1 MLDVHADQF
10 DPELTPEEIAACI
23 GDLYAESLACLT
35 AALDEARDAALAP
48 DPIISFKQWLLD
60 RAELPGIESDIKG
73 KFEPFGYQLAWAEFL
88 EVPGKELY
96 VSMTSARVGKTQ
108 LMTFKGLKS
117 IENDRASTLLLQPTE
132 DDAKDYVKSTVDPT
146 IACTPCVAN
155 IMGNADAGENE
166 WGTKYTSKGS
176 VLRIRGAFSADTF
189 RRLTVKE
196 GHGDELDAAGWD
208 NGSKSQG
215 DKVDLLRERGRTLPG
230 SRVYLWSTPTTIE
243 HSRIYSWYLLGD
255 RYAYFVP
262 CPHCGEFQT
271 LEFGGRESDH
281 GVKWPKDDPEAA
293 YYVCRHNGCVIE
305 PSSKVW
311 MDKNGE
317 LRLVQPGTDPR
328 VASFHINALYSR
340 FEKAGWGHLAREFVE
355 ANRQPTKQLR
365 AEKLKSFF
373 NLVMGEPWEEEE
385 QRQVTPHDLCA
396 RLEIYTAEI
405 PEGVLFLTAGV
416 DTQTADGGRF
426 EVSVYGWGANGERW
440 LIGHWILK
448 DNGLTD
454 PRAWTSLEAL
464 LRRPFRTTTGHQ
476 MFVQGA
482 CIDSGGTYT
491 QEVYAFT
498 GRQPPRLRWWAIKG
512 RNNAKGERSSDGVW
526 PKTPTKTGLGSLLH
540 LVDVDTAKDTLVRQL
555 AAEVGEAGCFHWPS
569 ASLAGSTPIDDLFFT
584 RLTREKQRA
593 APGRPG
599 RTYWTSPTD
608 QEPWDCLVYA
618 YAAMMGLCSIPGNPY
633 SRQVA
638 IQQVAAAPAGS
649 AEVVPAAP
657 VVQQAQPAAPIAP
670 PVPAPASRPV
680 SKPKQQIITSPFMR
694 RR

>member
-1 MLDVHADQF
+1 MLDHPD
-10 DPELTPEEIAACI
+10 DLLDLELTPEEIAAHL
-23 GDLYAESLACLT
+23 GDLYADSISALET
-35 AALDEARDAALAP
+35 ALVEAREKALAP
-48 DPIISFKQWLLD
+48 DPVIPFRQWLIE

-73 KFEPFGYQLAWAEFL
+73 QFEPFGYQLAWAEFL
-88 EVPGKELY
+88 EIPGKDLY
-96 VSMTSARVGKTQ
+96 ASMTSARVGKTQ
-108 LMTFKGLKS
+108 LMTFKGLKAV
-117 IENDRASTLLLQPTE
+117 ENERASTLLLQPTE

-146 IACTPCVAN
+146 IACTPCVAS

-196 GHGDELDAAGWD
+196 GHADELDAGGWD
-208 NGSKSQG
+208 NGAKSQG
-215 DKVDLLRERGRTLPG
+215 DKVDLFRERGRTLPG
-230 SRVYLWSTPTTIE
+230 SKFFLWSTPTTIE
-243 HSRIYSWYLLGD
+243 HSRTYSWYLQGD
-255 RYAYFVP
+255 RYAYYVP
-262 CPHCGEFQT
+262 CPHCGQFQT
-271 LEFGGRESDH
+271 LEFGGRETDH

-311 MDKNGE
+311 MDLNGE
-317 LRLVQPGTDPR
+317 LRLVEAGKNPR
-328 VASFHINALYSR
+328 IASFHINALYSR
-340 FEKAGWGHLAREFVE
+340 FPNASWGNIAREFVE
-355 ANRQPTKQLR
+355 ANRQPDKFKR
-365 AEKLKSFF
+365 FEKLRSFF
-373 NLVMGEPWEEEE
+373 NLVLGEPWEEQDEK
-385 QRQVTPHDLCA
+385 RVSVHDLSA
-396 RLEIYTAEI
+396 RLEVYTAEV

-426 EVSVYGWGANGERW
+426 EVSIYGWGANGERW

-448 DNGLTD
+448 DHPLAD
-454 PRAWTSLEAL
+454 PRSWSSLEAL

-476 MFVQGA
+476 IYIQGA

-555 AAEVGEAGCFHWPS
+555 AAEPGEAGCFHWPS

-618 YAAMMGLCSIPGNPY
+618 YAAMMGLCAIPNNPW
-633 SRQVA
+633 SRMVA
-638 IQQVAAAPAGS
+638 IRVEPAAVTEAVPTAAAPAS
-649 AEVVPAAP
+649 APKQAVPA
-657 VVQQAQPAAPIAP
+657 
-670 PVPAPASRPV
+670 PVPAPAPAPRPAA
-680 SKPKQQIITSPFMR
+680 KPRQKIITSPFMR